1 MKKLSILITTVIIP
15 SACLTSHETNS
26 NKKKQS
32 KDSLLKIGN
41 ESTPQQKKTIE

>member
-15 SACLTSHETNS
+15 SASLTGHETNS
-26 NKKKQS
+26 NKKSQS

-41 ESTPQQKKTIE
+41 QSTTQQKKL